1 MKELA
6 QQQWTMEINSTLIYL
21 IRLILK
27 SLKLS
32 AFIRKISVQT
42 LLPLQ
47 ISLISHSSESS
58 LNEINYIDI

>member
-47 ISLISHSSESS
+47 ISPGFHYSESS